1 MNHREQREDCDG
13 GVSALQE
20 TDWSVLKEVL
30 DKLPQVLQNKTMV
43 LSADVGELEK
53 LTFRLCDL
61 VRIFRPR

>member
-1 MNHREQREDCDG
+1 M
-13 GVSALQE
+13 QE